1 MFIKELMDIGSEVL
15 LFPRPRRFGK
25 TLNMSMVQFYFEQ
38 SPTVRAALF
47 SSHAIWQQGEAYTRE
62 QGKYPVISIS
72 FKDVKYSKWQE
83 GLAQLQRLLA
93 DECERHR
100 PILEKAHLSVYERQ
114 CYVRMC
120 HRQADMVDYVNCLKD
135 LTQWLHRATGTR
147 VIVLID
153 EYDVPLQEGYLH
165 GYYDDI
171 VEFFRN
177 LFSAVFKDNPSLQR
191 GMLTGILRVSK
202 ESIFSGLNN
211 LDIYSLLHPEFDASF
226 GFTQEEVAHMHKVYG
241 VGEPMEHVQAWYN
254 GYVFG
259 QTNVYNPWSIINFM
273 QKWRRSYEN
282 YWGNTGDPALII
294 GMLQRVSPKTYDQLW
309 DLLEGKSVVVNIHDR
324 LTYRDLDA
332 AETNVWTFLLYSGYL
347 TPAHTERPSGTKVA
361 LCIPNREVKESY
373 YELIETW
380 FAMPLG
386 DRRHQQMIE
395 AFVRGDAVEFGE
407 KLQQFVLD
415 VWSHHDIRADEA
427 ERVYHMFMLG
437 LLVQLHDRYEIIS
450 NREAGKGRYD
460 VCMIPRSMGMRQ
472 DKGEREAIVL
482 EFKKGKTVG
491 QLHET
496 AAQAIAQI
504 EEKQYTR
511 EVKNR
516 GVKRCMLLG
525 MAFCGKDV
533 VVQGKRETF

>member
-1 MFIKELMDIGSEVL
+1 
-15 LFPRPRRFGK
+15 
-25 TLNMSMVQFYFEQ
+25 MSMVQCYFEQ
-38 SPTVRAALF
+38 SPTERATLF
-47 SSHAIWQQGEAYTRE
+47 APHAIWQQGEAYTRE

-72 FKDVKYSKWQE
+72 FKDVKYSQWHA
-83 GLAQLQRLLA
+83 GLAKIKMLIHQECMRHEDTIFASLKTGEQNILQRLIA
-93 DECERHR
+93 DD
-100 PILEKAHLSVYERQ
+100 ADQTTYESSLQ
-114 CYVRMC
+114 
-120 HRQADMVDYVNCLKD
+120 L
-135 LTQWLHRATGTR
+135 LTQWLHRATGMR

-153 EYDVPLQEGYLH
+153 EYDVPLQEGYVH
-165 GYYDDI
+165 GYYDEI
-171 VEFFRN
+171 VEFLRN
-177 LFSAVFKDNPSLQR
+177 LFSAVFKDNASLQR

-211 LDIYSLLHPEFDASF
+211 LDIYSLLHPEFDTSF
-226 GFTQEEVAHMHKVYG
+226 GFTQEEVAHMHKAYG
-241 VGEPMEHVQAWYN
+241 VGEPLEHVQLWYN

-309 DLLEGKSVVVNIHDR
+309 DLLEGRSVTVNIHDR

-332 AETNVWTFLLYSGYL
+332 AETNVWTFFLYSGYL
-347 TPAHTERPSGTKVA
+347 TPAYTERPSGTEVA

-511 EVKNR
+511 EVRNR
-516 GVKRCMLLG
+516 GVKRCVLLG